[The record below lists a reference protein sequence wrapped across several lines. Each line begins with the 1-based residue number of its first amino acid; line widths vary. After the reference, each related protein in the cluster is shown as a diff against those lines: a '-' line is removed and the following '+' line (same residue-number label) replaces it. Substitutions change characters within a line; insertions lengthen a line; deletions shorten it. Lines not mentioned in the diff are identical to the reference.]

1 MKSLMVFALP
11 KSFLPA
17 LFLTACCAWAQEG
30 ATKPPPAAPPAVVK
44 PEPKPEW
51 FGSIGGGV
59 QAEAGRT
66 AQRGVMLS
74 GQLAK
79 KFTGADTVSFDG
91 QATFASYS
99 FQGQPRVTAANN
111 HLVGAQYI
119 HRLNNRFFLADRAF
133 SSADTVL
140 GIRNRQFNAVG
151 VGINFFESKKGQFYI
166 VPGYG
171 FGNQNTSDAVING
184 FHTGFASY
192 EKFTY
197 QLNKQMAV
205 QQWSQVRMNAQ
216 YRSDRS
222 IQGYLGV
229 DFPALYKRLYL
240 SMGVTYT
247 YEGDLT
253 PQAIAGGGSRNDAL
267 FAVKFNYRI
276 GK

>member
-1 MKSLMVFALP
+1 MKILMIIALRAA
-11 KSFLPA
+11 FQPA
-17 LFLTACCAWAQEG
+17 LFLPTCCALAQEG
-30 ATKPPPAAPPAVVK
+30 ASKPALAAPPAVVK

-66 AQRGVMLS
+66 AQRGVMVS

-79 KFTGADTVSFDG
+79 QFTAADTVSIDG

-99 FQGQPRVTAANN
+99 FQGGPRTTAANN

-119 HRLNNRFFLADRAF
+119 HRLNNRFFLAERTY
-133 SSADTVL
+133 SSADTIL
-140 GIRNRQFNAVG
+140 GVKNRRFTAAG
-151 VGINFFESKKGQFYI
+151 VGINLILSKKGQFYI

-171 FGNQNTSDAVING
+171 FGHQSTSEPAING
-184 FHTGFASY
+184 FHTGFGSY

-197 QLNKQMAV
+197 QLKNMAV
-205 QQWSQVRMNAQ
+205 QQCSQVRLNAHSL
-216 YRSDRS
+216 SDRS
-222 IQGYLGV
+222 IQGYMGV

-247 YEGDLT
+247 YEGVLT
-253 PQAIAGGGSRNDAL
+253 PQAIAGGGTRNDAL